1 MIKHIVTFQL
11 SGTPEQRKETAVKF
25 AEALDKLPQTIACLK
40 KIETGVNENPD
51 ENWDIVLTAEV
62 DNWNDLETYAK
73 HPDHLAAASI
83 IKDCK
88 ANRACVDYEL

>member
-25 AEALDKLPQTIACLK
+25 AKALDKLPHTIACLK